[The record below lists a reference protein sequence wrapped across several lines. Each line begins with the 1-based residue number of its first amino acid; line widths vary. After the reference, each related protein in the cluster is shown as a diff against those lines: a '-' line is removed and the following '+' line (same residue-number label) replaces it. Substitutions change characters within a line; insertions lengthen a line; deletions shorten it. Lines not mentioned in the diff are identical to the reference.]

1 MHKPSSFLKPKSP
14 NFSQKTV
21 VTYPPVVMK
30 PISKKKERGSG
41 GSPMLL
47 SIFIV
52 SVFILVISE
61 AAGKTEER
69 YSKAKYALE
78 KIVAGEKIERS

>member
-1 MHKPSSFLKPKSP
+1 
-14 NFSQKTV
+14 
-21 VTYPPVVMK
+21 
-30 PISKKKERGSG
+30 
-41 GSPMLL
+41 MLL

-78 KIVAGEKIERS
+78 KIVAGEKVGRS